1 MIGKLS
7 GILIDKTP
15 PMILLDVGGVG
26 YEIDVPMSTFYHL
39 PDTGESVSLFSHLI
53 VRDDAML
60 LFGFGT
66 EAERR
71 LFRLLIKVS
80 GISARIALGLL
91 SGLSVDQLIAAVGQQ
106 DHRRLTQ
113 IPGIGKKTAERL
125 LFELRDK
132 LAVLP
137 LSKDFVEE
145 TPSSVQGDILNALIS
160 LGYSEREAMPV
171 VRGLPTT
178 ITVAD
183 GIRAALQQLSAG

>member
-7 GILIDKTP
+7 GILIEKTP
-15 PMILLDVGGVG
+15 PTILLDVGGVG
-26 YEIDVPMSTFYHL
+26 YEVDVPMSTFYRL
-39 PDTGESVSLFSHLI
+39 PNTGESVSLFSHLI

-71 LFRLLIKVS
+71 LFRLLIKIS

-91 SGLSVDQLIAAVGQQ
+91 SGLSVDQLVAAVEQR

-113 IPGIGKKTAERL
+113 VPGIGKKTADRL

-132 LAVLP
+132 LTAFP
-137 LSKDFVEE
+137 LSEDFVEE
-145 TPSSVQGDILNALIS
+145 APSSVQGDILNALIS
-160 LGYSEREAMPV
+160 LGFSEREAMPV
-171 VRGLPTT
+171 VRGLPTSL
-178 ITVAD
+178 TVAD
-183 GIRAALQQLSAG
+183 GIRAALQRLSAG